1 MSGALAPRVAW
12 CPTASHWS
20 AAIISLRPSPVA
32 DQGVLDGLICFCH
45 LRWSF
50 VWQRPQHILTR
61 LASRTDVI
69 VVEEPEIA
77 VDAEAI
83 ALRTRRADGLTIVT
97 PVLPVRSGQG
107 WGFHDST
114 NCIVARLLDSYL
126 TESGWTVPGRRNAVW
141 YYTPMALGAT
151 PPSVTFE
158 TTVYDVMDELANFQ
172 GAPADLKRRERD
184 VLDAAD
190 VVFTG
195 GPSLY
200 STRASLH
207 PRISCHP
214 SGVET
219 SHFASARSVS
229 DLPADIASL
238 PRPIVGFYGVIDER
252 LDIELLAG
260 AATARPDWSFV
271 LIGPVVKIDPTTLPQ
286 RPNIHYLG
294 MRDYDHLPVYLAGFD
309 VAILPLARNAATRF
323 ISPTKTLEYLAGGRP
338 VVSTP
343 IEDVAELYGDVV
355 AIADGVE
362 EFVVTIEGLLE
373 EPPEARE
380 ARRQKAAETLSR
392 FEWDAIVDRMWNEIV
407 TVSLASKGI

>member
-1 MSGALAPRVAW
+1 M
-12 CPTASHWS
+12 
-20 AAIISLRPSPVA
+20 
-32 DQGVLDGLICFCH
+32 
-45 LRWSF
+45 
-50 VWQRPQHILTR
+50 
-61 LASRTDVI
+61 
-69 VVEEPEIA
+69 
-77 VDAEAI
+77 
-83 ALRTRRADGLTIVT
+83 RTRRADGLTIVT
-97 PVLPVRSGQG
+97 PVLPVRAGQG

-114 NCIVARLLDSYL
+114 NPFVARLLDSYL
-126 TESGWTVPGRRNAVW
+126 IESGWTVPGRRNAVW

-172 GAPADLKRRERD
+172 GAPTDLKQRERA

-207 PRISCHP
+207 RRISCHP

-219 SHFASARSVS
+219 SHFARARSIS
-229 DLPADIASL
+229 DLPPDIASL

-260 AATARPDWSFV
+260 AASARPDWSFV
-271 LIGPVVKIDPTTLPQ
+271 LIGPVVKIDAATLPV
-286 RPNIHYLG
+286 RDNIHYLG
-294 MRDYDHLPVYLAGFD
+294 MRDYNRLPVYLAAFD
-309 VAILPLARNAATRF
+309 VAILPFAQNAATRF

-343 IEDVAELYGDVV
+343 IQDVVELYGDVV
-355 AIADGVE
+355 AVADGVE
-362 EFVVTIEGLLE
+362 AFVVTIEELLE
-373 EPPEARE
+373 EPPDAKQT
-380 ARRQKAAETLSR
+380 RRQRAADTLAR

-407 TVSLASKGI
+407 TVSLDSKGK